1 MWGPGV
7 SRGLPP
13 PLPLQVFFVT
23 LSKTR
28 RGGRPHNLMSTLC
41 LTQCDPP
48 IENPGYA
55 PIGDTN
61 IEFITTL
68 VETPIILLITAETC

>member
-1 MWGPGV
+1 MGSWGFPWT
-7 SRGLPP
+7 

-41 LTQCDPP
+41 LTQRDPP
-48 IENPGYA
+48 FETPGYA
-55 PIGDTN
+55 LIGDTN
-61 IEFITTL
+61 IE
-68 VETPIILLITAETC
+68 LLQPLLKRQSFFL